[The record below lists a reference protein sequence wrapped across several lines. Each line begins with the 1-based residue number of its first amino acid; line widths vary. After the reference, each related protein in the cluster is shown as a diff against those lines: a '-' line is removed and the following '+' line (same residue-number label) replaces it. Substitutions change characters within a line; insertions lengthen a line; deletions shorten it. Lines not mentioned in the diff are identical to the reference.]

1 MSAKPVR
8 WTYEEFAKLPTPGK
22 RTEILDDELY
32 ISPVPPPSH
41 QRVVARSVGL
51 LEPFVRDNSLG
62 EIILGPIDVLFQD
75 GDFVQP
81 DLVFVGT
88 ERAHIVSERG
98 VEGAPDV
105 IVEVVSS
112 ATATLDYQMKRDRYA
127 HFVVPEYWIVDPLR
141 REVAIW
147 TPGNRLRPRLCVSA
161 DESFTWQPRPD
172 GPALTIRISELL
184 QDID

>member
-1 MSAKPVR
+1 MS
-8 WTYEEFAKLPTPGK
+8 E
-22 RTEILDDELY
+22 RTEIIDGELY
-32 ISPVPPPSH
+32 VSPMPTLEH
-41 QRVVARSVGL
+41 QQVVGSVLNL
-51 LEPFVRDNSLG
+51 LAPFVNENGLG
-62 EIILGPIDVLFQD
+62 KVVVGPFDVLFQD

-127 HFVVPEYWIVDPLR
+127 HFGVPEYWIVDPLR
-141 REVAIW
+141 RELAIW

-184 QDID
+184 QDTD